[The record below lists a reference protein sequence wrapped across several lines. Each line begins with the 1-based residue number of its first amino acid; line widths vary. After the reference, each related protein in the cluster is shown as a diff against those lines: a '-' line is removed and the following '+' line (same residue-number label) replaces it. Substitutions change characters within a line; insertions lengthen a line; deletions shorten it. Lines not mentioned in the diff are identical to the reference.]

1 MEPACTASFFN
12 SPSSICPSTND
23 EEHLLTATISADLAA
38 LEKLKAAQQRV
49 RDQIRTVVV
58 GQDDVVEQLLVSIF
72 AGGHC
77 ILEGVPGLA
86 KTLLVQTLS
95 RSLSLDFGRIQF
107 TPDLMPADITG
118 TEVIFEDRE
127 SGKREFKFVQGPI
140 FTNILLADEINR
152 TPPKTQSALLQ
163 GMQERHIS
171 AGGHQYDLP
180 RPFFVLATQNPI
192 EQEGTYPLPEAQLDR
207 FLMKVIVNY
216 PTRDEEREIY
226 RTTTGIEHGEP
237 ERVLSGEEVLEL
249 QDLVRKVPISDMLI
263 DYTMSLVRATRR
275 DDPEAADFVKQWVLW
290 GVGPRGGQ
298 SLILAAKAR
307 AALYGRSEVTAEDLQ
322 EMAPSVLRH
331 RIVLSYNA
339 EADGQTP
346 DSVIAKLI
354 DTTPLDN
361 STSAGDGRVQRV
373 LK

>member
-1 MEPACTASFFN
+1 LSEAL
-12 SPSSICPSTND
+12 TNNRPP
-23 EEHLLTATISADLAA
+23 DLAA
-38 LEKLKAAQQRV
+38 LEKLNAAQQRV
-49 RDQIRTVVV
+49 REQIRTVVV
-58 GQDDVVEQLLVSIF
+58 GQDAVVEQLLVSIF

-127 SGKREFKFVQGPI
+127 SGSRQFKFIKGPI

-152 TPPKTQSALLQ
+152 TPPKTQAALLQ
-163 GMQERHIS
+163 GMQEKNIS
-171 AGGHQYDLP
+171 AGGHHHELP

-216 PTRDEEREIY
+216 PSRDEEREIY
-226 RTTTGIEHGEP
+226 RSTTGIQHGEP

-249 QDLVRKVPISDMLI
+249 QSLVRKVPISDMLI
-263 DYTMSLVRATRR
+263 DYAMNLVRATRR
-275 DDPEAADFVKQWVLW
+275 DDPDAADFVQQWVLW

-298 SLILAAKAR
+298 SLIMAAKAR
-307 AALYGRSEVTAEDLQ
+307 AALYGRPEVTAEDIQ
-322 EMAPSVLRH
+322 QMAPSVLRH

-346 DSVIAKLI
+346 DTVIHKLLAAVPV
-354 DTTPLDN
+354 DGSLT
-361 STSAGDGRVQRV
+361 AGDERVQRV